1 MTHTLSL
8 PVFASTLTKS
18 SWPPHLHSRH
28 LRIFVG
34 IGLPH
39 FHASAHVFSLPRI
52 PASSSPCS
60 FLPPLGSHSMVL
72 WWSIFL
78 PSSTDQMVPLPPGGP
93 LPPTRCMPGDHGT
106 HTGHVRSLM
115 PSVSLIWAVT
125 GCASHPEAITA
136 PTRGIMVQQSSVINQ
151 SSSVLVQQPRL
162 CQPNSDPGFHQQ
174 FNACDFPHFVPGSTW
189 RSKENHHLV
198 LYLSPPN
205 YQLPINVSLMTP
217 LGTVRGPRYNEGLMR
232 DLDKRLFWETR
243 GASWEI
249 THPKDSIIA
258 FVQGHHFWDSEN
270 LLTQSLGPMCK
281 SRMME
286 LPERLKHPWKL

>member
-1 MTHTLSL
+1 MPLLTFSLCPEYLHPLPHALSFL
-8 PVFASTLTKS
+8 LLEATPWSYDDPSSSLLALTR
-18 SWPPHLHSRH
+18 WCHYPPAVLSHLHGACREIMAH
-28 LRIFVG
+28 TPVM
-34 IGLPH
+34 
-39 FHASAHVFSLPRI
+39 SA
-52 PASSSPCS
+52 AWC
-60 FLPPLGSHSMVL
+60 
-72 WWSIFL
+72 
-78 PSSTDQMVPLPPGGP
+78 
-93 LPPTRCMPGDHGT
+93 
-106 HTGHVRSLM
+106 
-115 PSVSLIWAVT
+115 LIWAVT